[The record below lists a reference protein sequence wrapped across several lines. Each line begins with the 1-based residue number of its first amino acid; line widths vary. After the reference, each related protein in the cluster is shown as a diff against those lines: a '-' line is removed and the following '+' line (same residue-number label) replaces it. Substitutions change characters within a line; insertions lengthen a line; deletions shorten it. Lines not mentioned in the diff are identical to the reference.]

1 MSFHAKE
8 IEILRDAVDKAEKK
22 TGKKIAQSEQ
32 VKDIINI
39 VEGFI
44 RSHKLICY
52 GGTAINNI
60 LPASDQFYN
69 RDISIPDYDFF
80 SSEAVKDAKSLADKY
95 KEAGYT
101 EVEAKAGI
109 HYGTYKVFVNFIP
122 VADITQME
130 KELFKPVEKE
140 AIQVDGILYAP
151 PNYLRMAMYLELSRP
166 EGDIGRWEKVL
177 KRLILLNKHYP
188 MKNVRCNSESFM
200 RSFESGT
207 KEDKVDVYNAVKDA
221 LVDQGVV
228 FFGGY
233 AATLYGRYM
242 PDNQRKALEK
252 HADFDV
258 LSDDPKT
265 TAIIIKERLKQ
276 NDFKNIKFK
285 EHPGIGEII
294 PSHYE
299 VTVGAD
305 TVCFIY
311 EPIACHSYNK
321 IKVGDSVV
329 KVATIDTML
338 SFFLAFLYADK
349 PYYDHDRILCMA
361 QYLFT
366 VQSKNRLKQKGL
378 LQRFS
383 INCYGKQKTIE
394 DIRGEKSNKHK
405 ELQHKKGSKEYEE
418 WFLRYIPSE
427 NKQKNTSVKKSK
439 KNIKT
444 NKKNISNK
452 VKDKVKDKVKHKVK
466 DNNKKYWQ

>member
-32 VKDIINI
+32 VKKIISI
-39 VEGFI
+39 VEDFI
-44 RSHKLICY
+44 RTHKLICY

-60 LPASDQFYN
+60 LPASDQFYD

-80 SSEAVKDAKSLADKY
+80 SSDALNDAKTLADKY

-140 AIQVDGILYAP
+140 AIQVNGIRYAP

-188 MKNVRCNSESFM
+188 MKNLRCDSDSFM

-207 KEDKVDVYNAVKDA
+207 KEDKIDVYNAVKDA
-221 LVDQGVV
+221 LIDQGVV

-242 PDNQRKALEK
+242 PDSQRKVLEK
-252 HADFDV
+252 QADFDV

-285 EHPGIGEII
+285 EHSGIGEII

-299 VTVGAD
+299 VTVGED

-321 IKVGDSVV
+321 IKIGNSVV

-366 VQSKNRLKQKGL
+366 VQSKNRLKQRGL

-394 DIRGEKSNKHK
+394 DIRGEKSSKHK
-405 ELQHKKGSKEYEE
+405 ELQHKKGTKEYEE
-418 WFLRYIPSE
+418 WFLRYIPNES
-427 NKQKNTSVKKSK
+427 KQKNKSVKKNK

-452 VKDKVKDKVKHKVK
+452 IKN
-466 DNNKKYWQ
+466 NNKKYWQ